1 MLRMYCEVEN
11 FTNTKICIY
20 LMQQIV
26 LILLQCLF
34 ILLMFFRR
42 KKIYML
48 DTKFHPTCTLV
59 WIWHFIIVSSIDD
72 DDYVLYYGYDL

>member
-1 MLRMYCEVEN
+1 MYISHVTNCIN
-11 FTNTKICIY
+11 FVTVPIY
-20 LMQQIV
+20 TFNV
-26 LILLQCLF
+26 
-34 ILLMFFRR
+34 FFRR

-72 DDYVLYYGYDL
+72 DDYVLYYGYDLWVRYKCCM